1 MTVLVIICLVSVPL
15 NVLFVWYIRKML
27 QKLLFVSDN
36 MSDLL
41 RTLSAFSSHLEQLHE
56 MEMYYGD
63 ETLAHLIRHSKAVV
77 KYVEEYKSIYA
88 LLEDEDTKESD
99 FAEEA

>member
-41 RTLSAFSSHLEQLHE
+41 RTLSAFSNHLNELHE

-77 KYVEEYKSIYA
+77 RYVEEYKSIYA

>member
-27 QKLLFVSDN
+27 QKLLFISDN

-77 KYVEEYKSIYA
+77 RYVEEYKSIYA

>member
-41 RTLSAFSSHLEQLHE
+41 RTLSAFSSHLNELHE

>member
-27 QKLLFVSDN
+27 QKLLFISDN